1 MNAFRYIIAV
11 AALVAVW
18 LLSCLPPL
26 TLYYIVAI
34 VGATTLGMGIMRVV
48 EWLDRTEG
56 DRRV

>member
-26 TLYYIVAI
+26 TLYYLVAI
-34 VGATTLGMGIMRVV
+34 VGATTLSVGLMTII
-48 EWLDRTEG
+48 EWLDAPKEG
-56 DRRV
+56 R

>member
-26 TLYYIVAI
+26 TLYYLVAI
-34 VGATTLGMGIMRVV
+34 VGATTLSVGLMSIA
-48 EWLDRTEG
+48 EWLDAPKEG
-56 DRRV
+56 R

>member
-26 TLYYIVAI
+26 TLYYLVAI
-34 VGATTLGMGIMRVV
+34 VGATTLGMGIMSII
-48 EWLDRTEG
+48 EWLDSPPKGRK
-56 DRRV
+56 